1 MDVEQQIAR
10 LKAKHCAANDQELAR
25 ALHLGKST
33 IGSWRARGSVPDRYI
48 KALDSG
54 GAAAFSLIPAEMTEE
69 EWLALSLALTRVI
82 RDEAPVIADPRALIA
97 RGVSLPIVLIAND
110 KQALD
115 DMGATE
121 HDIGTYSGWENKF
134 NVIAYDEFM
143 GKN

>member
-1 MDVEQQIAR
+1 MEIEQQIAR
-10 LKAKHCAANDQELAR
+10 LKAKHGAANDQELAR

-54 GAAAFSLIPAEMTEE
+54 RDAAFSLIPAEMTEE
-69 EWLALSLALTRVI
+69 EWLALSLALMRVI
-82 RDEAPVIADPRALIA
+82 RDEAPVIADPRSLIA
-97 RGVSLPIVLIAND
+97 RGVKLPLVLIENY

-115 DMGATE
+115 DMGARA
-121 HDIGTYSGWENKF
+121 HDIGSYSGWENKF